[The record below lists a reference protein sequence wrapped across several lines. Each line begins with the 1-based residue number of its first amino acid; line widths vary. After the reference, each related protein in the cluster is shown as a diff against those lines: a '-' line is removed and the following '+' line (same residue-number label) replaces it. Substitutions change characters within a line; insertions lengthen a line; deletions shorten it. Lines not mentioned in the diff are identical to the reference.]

1 MTVDEIKN
9 IDLKDLIALGAFDCA
24 CGKRHSPGVAKVIIE
39 KGAVKALPTLL
50 EEIGAKKPFLLS
62 GHDTWSAAGEA
73 VCNVL
78 NEAGISYAE
87 GQTIPGPAPGLHR
100 AATGRKAARS
110 SPPMMS

>member
-9 IDLKDLIALGAFDCA
+9 IDLKDLIALGAFDCD

-39 KGAVKALPTLL
+39 KGAVKALPALL
-50 EEIGAKKPFLLS
+50 GEIGAKKPFLLS

-78 NEAGISYAE
+78 NEA
-87 GQTIPGPAPGLHR
+87 
-100 AATGRKAARS
+100 
-110 SPPMMS
+110 